1 MAGAAPS
8 PRDEDALATRA
19 RAGDAAALGALVDAL
34 HGSLLRL
41 AASWVG
47 RGAAAEDLV
56 QETWLAVV
64 DHLGDFEGR
73 SSVRTWIA
81 RILVNRA
88 KTRRERER
96 RFVPLEEEDDVDAAP
111 GTSFS
116 ALGLWTRTPAHAGGP
131 EAALLRKEAS
141 GWLVGALDA
150 LPPVQRSVVVLRD
163 VEEWTSD
170 EVCNALGL
178 SESNQRV
185 LLHRGRLRLRAALEA
200 AVHGGEAP
208 R

>member
-1 MAGAAPS
+1 VERDAPTMD
-8 PRDEDALATRA
+8 DEGLARRA
-19 RAGDAAALGALVDAL
+19 RAGDAAALGAIVDAH

-73 SSVRTWIA
+73 SSLRTWIA

-96 RFVPLEEEDDVDAAP
+96 RYVALDDEGDDAPEA
-111 GTSFS
+111 GFS
-116 ALGLWTRTPAHAGGP
+116 RLGLWTHTPARAPGP

-141 GWLVGALDA
+141 GWLVAALDA
-150 LPPVQRSVVVLRD
+150 LPPMQRSVVVLRD

-170 EVCNALGL
+170 QVCNALGL
-178 SESNQRV
+178 TESNQRV
-185 LLHRGRLRLRAALEA
+185 LLHRGRQRLRAALET
-200 AVHGGEAP
+200 AVRGEEGS

>member
-1 MAGAAPS
+1 MPEGRPIDDADLAA
-8 PRDEDALATRA
+8 RV
-19 RAGDAAALGALVDAL
+19 RAGDAAALGRLVDAL
-34 HGSLLRL
+34 HGPLLRI
-41 AASWVG
+41 AAGWVG

-64 DHLGDFEGR
+64 DHLAEFEGR
-73 SSVRTWIA
+73 SSLRTWIV

-88 KTRRERER
+88 KTRRERDR
-96 RFVPLEEEDDVDAAP
+96 RFVPLEDEDAAGDAP
-111 GTSFS
+111 GTAFS
-116 ALGLWTRTPAHAGGP
+116 RLGLWTHTPARAPGP

-141 GWLVGALDA
+141 GWLVAALDA

-185 LLHRGRLRLRAALEA
+185 LLHRGRQRLRAALEA
-200 AVHGGEAP
+200 AVRGEEGP